1 MTSGPR
7 ARAIKDKMYIR
18 KVSEMQRLVLFFI
31 ALLGGVLWG
40 CSSNSSFTI
49 NGQLENAGGVQ
60 TVALYEGE
68 RKLDSVFLTEN
79 GRFKFTRVSS
89 QPRLFTLR
97 AGGQQYDF
105 IAQNG
110 ETIDFKADLMAEAQ
124 DYEISGSELSAKIKE
139 FAKAK
144 NDRDRFELQ
153 LDEEFIARRVGL
165 DDQALNELRQE
176 LLQRHRE
183 GTAAYVQAAV
193 DFANRHDDLA
203 GFFAM
208 STLDPDVAEQ
218 EIIAYADRIAGRFE
232 DNALV
237 QQFREEAAR
246 IKLLAVGQ
254 PAPDFESLT
263 PTNQPVRLSD
273 FRGKYTLLDFWA
285 SWCVPCREENPNI
298 VNVYNRYK
306 DRGFTVFGVSLDGN
320 PGLWLRAIEADG
332 LAWTQASDLQQ
343 WGSEVVGLY
352 RIKAIPA
359 SYLLDPDGIIL
370 AKDLRGEDL
379 ERVVSEL
386 LD

>member
-1 MTSGPR
+1 
-7 ARAIKDKMYIR
+7 
-18 KVSEMQRLVLFFI
+18 MQRSIIIVLCV
-31 ALLGGVLWG
+31 LGVGLSS
-40 CSSNSSFTI
+40 CSSDKNFVI
-49 NGQLENAGGVQ
+49 NGKLDDASGVQ
-60 TVALYEGE
+60 TVVLYEGE

-79 GRFKFTRVSS
+79 GRFKFTRPAS

-97 AGGQQYDF
+97 AGGQQYYL

-110 ETIDFKADLMAEAQ
+110 ETIDFRASLQDEAEHY
-124 DYEISGSELSAKIKE
+124 DVSGSELSLKIKE

-144 NDRDRFELQ
+144 NDKERFEIS
-153 LDEEFIARRVGL
+153 LDEEFVARRTGL
-165 DDQALNELRQE
+165 TDQELNDLRQE
-176 LLQRHRE
+176 LLQRHRD
-183 GTAAYVQAAV
+183 GTTAYVQAAV

-208 STLDPDVAEQ
+208 TTLDPDVAEQ
-218 EIIAYADRIAGRFE
+218 EIVAYADRIAGRYE
-232 DNALV
+232 DNAV
-237 QQFREEAAR
+237 VRQFLDEAAR
-246 IKLLAVGQ
+246 IKVLAVGQ

-298 VNVYNRYK
+298 VNVYNTYK

-320 PGLWLRAIEADG
+320 PGPWLRAVENDG
-332 LAWTQASDLQQ
+332 LPWTQASDLQQ

-359 SYLLDPDGIIL
+359 SYLLDPDGVIL
-370 AKDLRGEDL
+370 AKDLRGEEL
-379 ERVVSEL
+379 GEFVSGL

>member
-1 MTSGPR
+1 
-7 ARAIKDKMYIR
+7 
-18 KVSEMQRLVLFFI
+18 MQRRILFLI
-31 ALLGGVLWG
+31 GVISATLWS
-40 CSSNSSFTI
+40 CSSDTSFTI
-49 NGQLENAGGVQ
+49 NGQLDNAGGVQ

-68 RKLDSVFLTEN
+68 RKLDSMFLTEN
-79 GRFKFTRVSS
+79 GRFKFTRPSS

-97 AGGQQYDF
+97 AGGQQYYL

-110 ETIDFKADLMAEAQ
+110 ETIDFGADLTAAAE
-124 DYEISGSELSAKIKE
+124 DYEVSGSELSAKLKE
-139 FAKAK
+139 FAKTK
-144 NDRDRFELQ
+144 NDKERFEIQ
-153 LDEEFIARRVGL
+153 LDEEFLARRVGM
-165 DDQALNELRQE
+165 DDQQLNALRQE

-183 GTAAYVQAAV
+183 GTTAYVQATV
-193 DFANRHDDLA
+193 DFATRHDDLA

-218 EIIAYADRIAGRFE
+218 EIVAYADRIAGRFE
-232 DNALV
+232 DNAVV
-237 QQFREEAAR
+237 QQFLEEAAR
-246 IKLLAVGQ
+246 IKVLAVGQ

-298 VNVYNRYK
+298 VNVYNTYR
-306 DRGFTVFGVSLDGN
+306 DRDFTVFGVSLDGN

-332 LAWTQASDLQQ
+332 LPWTQASDLKQ
-343 WGSEVVGLY
+343 WGSEVVGTY
-352 RIKAIPA
+352 RIKAIPS

-370 AKDLRGEDL
+370 AKDLRGEEL
-379 ERVVSEL
+379 GRFVSQL

>member
-1 MTSGPR
+1 
-7 ARAIKDKMYIR
+7 
-18 KVSEMQRLVLFFI
+18 MQKRILFLI
-31 ALLGGVLWG
+31 AMIGVTLWS
-40 CSSNSSFTI
+40 CSSDSSFTI
-49 NGQLENAGGVQ
+49 SGQLDNAGGVQ

-79 GRFKFTRVSS
+79 GRFKFTRPSS

-97 AGGQQYDF
+97 AAGQQYYLV
-105 IAQNG
+105 AKNG
-110 ETIDFKADLMAEAQ
+110 EKIDFKADLTAEAE
-124 DYEISGSELSAKIKE
+124 DYEVSGSELSAKIKE
-139 FAKAK
+139 FAKTK
-144 NDRDRFELQ
+144 NDKERFEIR
-153 LDEEFIARRVGL
+153 LDEEFLARRVGL
-165 DDQALNELRQE
+165 DDQGLNALRQE

-183 GTAAYVQAAV
+183 GTAAYVQATV
-193 DFANRHDDLA
+193 DFADRHDDLA

-218 EIIAYADRIAGRFE
+218 EIVAYADRIAGRYE
-232 DNALV
+232 DNAVV
-237 QQFREEAAR
+237 QQFLDEAAR
-246 IKLLAVGQ
+246 IKVLAVGQ

-298 VNVYNRYK
+298 VNVYNTYK

-320 PGLWLRAIEADG
+320 PGAWLRAIEADG

-343 WGSEVVGLY
+343 WGSEVVGVY

-370 AKDLRGEDL
+370 AKDLRGDEL
-379 ERVVSEL
+379 GRVVSRL

>member
-1 MTSGPR
+1 
-7 ARAIKDKMYIR
+7 
-18 KVSEMQRLVLFFI
+18 MQRGILFFI
-31 ALLGGVLWG
+31 VILGAALWG

-49 NGQLENAGGVQ
+49 SGQLENAGGIQ

-79 GRFKFTRVSS
+79 GRFKFSRVSS

-97 AGGQQYDF
+97 AGGQQYYF

-110 ETIDFKADLMAEAQ
+110 EAIGFSADLMAEAEE
-124 DYEISGSELSAKIKE
+124 YEISGSELSLKIKE

-144 NDRDRFELQ
+144 NDRDRFERQ
-153 LDEEFIARRVGL
+153 LDEEFFARRAGL
-165 DDQALNELRQE
+165 DDEALNELRQE

-183 GTAAYVQAAV
+183 GTAAYVRAAV

-218 EIIAYADRIAGRFE
+218 EIIAYADRIAGRFD

-237 QQFREEAAR
+237 QQFLEEAAR

-298 VNVYNRYK
+298 VNVFNKYK

-332 LAWTQASDLQQ
+332 LVWTQASDLQQ

-379 ERVVSEL
+379 ERFVSQL

>member
-1 MTSGPR
+1 MKRSIFVLCSVL
-7 ARAIKDKMYIR
+7 AIGFW
-18 KVSEMQRLVLFFI
+18 S
-31 ALLGGVLWG
+31 
-40 CSSNSSFTI
+40 CSSDKSFTI
-49 NGQLENAGGVQ
+49 NGQFDEAAGVQ
-60 TVALYEGE
+60 TVVLYEGE
-68 RKLDSVFLTEN
+68 RKLDSAFLTEN
-79 GRFKFTRVSS
+79 GRFKFTRTAS

-97 AGGQQYDF
+97 AGGKQYYL
-105 IAQNG
+105 IVQNG
-110 ETIDFKADLMAEAQ
+110 ENVDFKANLNAEAE
-124 DYEISGSELSAKIKE
+124 DYEVSGSDLSAKIKE

-144 NDRDRFELQ
+144 NDKERFEMR

-165 DDQALNELRQE
+165 NDQELNNLRQE
-176 LLQRHRE
+176 LMQQHRQ
-183 GTAAYVQAAV
+183 GTAAFVQAAI
-193 DFANRHDDLA
+193 DFADRHDDLA

-218 EIIAYADRIAGRFE
+218 EIVAYADRIAGRYD
-232 DNALV
+232 DNFV
-237 QQFREEAAR
+237 VRQFLEEAAR
-246 IKLLAVGQ
+246 LKVLAVGQ

-263 PTNQPVRLSD
+263 PTNQPIRLSD

-298 VNVYNRYK
+298 VNVYNTYK

-320 PGLWLRAIEADG
+320 PGFWLRAIEDDG
-332 LAWTQASDLQQ
+332 LAWSQASDLQQ

-370 AKDLRGEDL
+370 AKDLRGEEL
-379 ERVVSEL
+379 ERFVSEL